1 MSKPHPT
8 YKHPKPKL
16 FELMKTYT
24 RKLSK
29 DFKFVKEDLYELENE
44 LRLGELT
51 FIPMNSFFWCKNKSN
66 DYAYVYCI
74 FTVYFLNILIINQ

>member
-1 MSKPHPT
+1 
-8 YKHPKPKL
+8 
-16 FELMKTYT
+16 MKTYT

-29 DFKFVKEDLYELENE
+29 DFKFVREDLYELENE